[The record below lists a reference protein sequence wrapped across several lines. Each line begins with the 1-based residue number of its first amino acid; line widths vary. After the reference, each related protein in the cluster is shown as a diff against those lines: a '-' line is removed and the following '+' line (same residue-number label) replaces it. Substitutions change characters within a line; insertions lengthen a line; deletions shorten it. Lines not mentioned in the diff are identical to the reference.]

1 MHSVQTRVARSA
13 AATVLCCLS
22 FLALAPAHAD
32 GRDDRRDA
40 AALIVGPNAA
50 GLGGTYSAS
59 GRFDTNNAFFKGLG
73 SNGRSCGT
81 CHLATQSMSFTP
93 AHAQLLYARTRG
105 RDPLFRS
112 VDGANCPEV
121 ADRDRDGHSLI
132 LNNGL
137 IRVGMALPATTE
149 FTITAVTDPHGCA
162 LRVDPQT
169 SLLTASV
176 YRRPLPSANLGFLS
190 AVMWDTRETLAPLNA
205 MATFDTNMRTNLS
218 HQIVSAVL
226 GHAEGVAAPSDADIE
241 SIIDFELALFTAQ
254 VADRGAGPLMRGGA
268 RGGPVALASEMY
280 FPGIND
286 PIGGNPT
293 GMPFTAES
301 MTLFTAWADARRD
314 DDDNERG
321 SDGAGRSDS
330 SGASN
335 RVTRADIAAGEHLF
349 NTLEIRI
356 RNVRGLNDAAALG
369 KPAVIVGHC
378 ATCHDSPNVGNHSLP
393 LPLDIG
399 VSHSADPAQEP
410 DANIAAAVAQLSG
423 ANLPMFHVTGC
434 TNPFAAGEPASFYT
448 TDPGRALL
456 TGRCADFNRVKGPVL
471 RGLAA
476 RAPYFHNGAAATLRE
491 ALNFYDKR
499 FEMGLTETQKR
510 QLIAFLNSL

>member
-1 MHSVQTRVARSA
+1 MNTNEIHGVRGAAVAAIGSA
-13 AATVLCCLS
+13 LLMFMPA
-22 FLALAPAHAD
+22 AHAD
-32 GRDDRRDA
+32 RPDEG
-40 AALIVGPNAA
+40 ALLVGPNAA

-59 GRFDTNNAFFKGLG
+59 GRFDTRNAFFRSLG
-73 SNGRSCGT
+73 TNGRSCGT

-93 AHAQLLYARTRG
+93 VHARQLYARTNG

-121 ADRDRDGHSLI
+121 AARDRDGHSLI
-132 LNNGL
+132 LENGL
-137 IRVGMALPATTE
+137 IRVGMSLPATTE
-149 FTITAVTDPHGCA
+149 FTIAAVSDPHGCA

-169 SLLTASV
+169 SQLTASV
-176 YRRPLPSANLGFLS
+176 YRRPLPSANLAFLS

-205 MATFDTNMRTNLS
+205 MATFDTNLRTDLA
-218 HQIVSAVL
+218 HQVVSAVL
-226 GHAEGVAAPSDADIE
+226 GHAEGTAPPSDADIA
-241 SIIDFELALFTAQ
+241 SIVDFELALFTAQ
-254 VADRGAGPLMRGGA
+254 VADDHAGLLMRGGA

-301 MTLFTAWADARRD
+301 MTLFTAWADARRGGD
-314 DDDNERG
+314 DRAD
-321 SDGAGRSDS
+321 RSARS
-330 SGASN
+330 
-335 RVTRADIAAGEHLF
+335 TRADIAAGERLF
-349 NTLEIRI
+349 NTLDIRI
-356 RNVRGLNDAAALG
+356 RNVRGLNDAAVLG

-399 VSHSADPAQEP
+399 VSHSSDPALEP
-410 DANIAAAVAQLSG
+410 DVNIAAAVAQLSG
-423 ANLPMFHVTGC
+423 ANLPVFHVSGC
-434 TNPFAAGEPASFYT
+434 ANPFAAGEPASFYT

-499 FEMGLTETQKR
+499 FEMGLTEVQKR